1 MFINKPKNEIVRP
14 VARKGINSQLF
25 LDIAEIKDGVIVLKN
40 GGLRAILMVS
50 SINFALKSIDEQ
62 DAIIFQYQRFLNS
75 LDFSI
80 QIVVNSRR
88 LNIDNYLDTLK
99 TKEKEQINE
108 LLRFQITEYREYVKG
123 LVQMA
128 NIVSKSFYVVIPFAV
143 AEKAKGGLLGKIN
156 SSLKKRNILNS
167 REEFERGREQ
177 LWQRVEHIIGGL
189 GGVGLKMTPI
199 NTQEII
205 ELFYGLYN
213 PGLSEKIGLA
223 DITELDV
230 AQSKLDF

>member
-1 MFINKPKNEIVRP
+1 MANQKSKTEINAKVP
-14 VARKGINSQLF
+14 RKGLNSQYF
-25 LDIAEIKDGVIVLKN
+25 LDISEIKDGVIILKN

-50 SINFALKSIDEQ
+50 SINFALKSIEEQ

-80 QIVVNSRR
+80 QIAVNSRK

-108 LLRFQITEYREYVKG
+108 LLRFQIAEYREYVKG

-128 NIVSKSFYVVIPFAV
+128 NIVSKTFYVVIPFALS
-143 AEKAKGGLLGKIN
+143 EKTN
-156 SSLKKRNILNS
+156 TNFLKKMLKAVSKKKIMQN
-167 REEFERGREQ
+167 REEFERSKEQ
-177 LWQRVEHIIGGL
+177 LWQRVEHVVSGL
-189 GGVGLKMTPI
+189 SGVGLKMTPI

-205 ELFYGLYN
+205 ELFYNLYN
-213 PGLSEKIGLA
+213 PGLSEKVGLA
-223 DITELDV
+223 DINDLDI
-230 AQSKLDF
+230 AQ

>member
-1 MFINKPKNEIVRP
+1 MFINKQQNEISRP
-14 VARKGINSQLF
+14 VQRKGVNSQLF
-25 LDIAEIKDGVIVLKN
+25 LDIAEIKDGVIIMRQ

-62 DAIIFQYQRFLNS
+62 DAIVFQYQRFLNS

-99 TKEKEQINE
+99 LKEKEQINE
-108 LLRFQITEYREYVKG
+108 LLRFQIAEYREYVKG

-128 NIVSKSFYVVIPFAV
+128 NIVSKSFYVVIPFAQS
-143 AEKAKGGLLGKIN
+143 EKANNGFLGKITGMI
-156 SSLKKRNILNS
+156 SKKNIINN
-167 REEFERGREQ
+167 REEFERSREQ
-177 LWQRVEHIIGGL
+177 LWQRVEHVIGGL
-189 GGVGLKMTPI
+189 SGVGLKMTPI

-230 AQSKLDF
+230 VQ

>member
-1 MFINKPKNEIVRP
+1 MFINKQQNEISQP
-14 VARKGINSQLF
+14 VQRKGLNSQLF
-25 LDIAEIKDGVIVLKN
+25 LDIAEIKDGVIILRH

-62 DAIIFQYQRFLNS
+62 DAIVFQYQRFLNS

-99 TKEKEQINE
+99 VKEKEQVNE
-108 LLRFQITEYREYVKG
+108 LLRFQIAEYREYVKG

-128 NIVSKSFYVVIPFAV
+128 NIVSKSFYVVIPFAPS
-143 AEKAKGGLLGKIN
+143 EKANTGILGKVTGMF
-156 SSLKKRNILNS
+156 SKKNILNN
-167 REEFERGREQ
+167 REEFERSREQ
-177 LWQRVEHIIGGL
+177 LWQRVEHVTGGL
-189 GGVGLKMTPI
+189 SGVGLKMTPI

-230 AQSKLDF
+230 AQ

>member
-1 MFINKPKNEIVRP
+1 MFINKQQNEISQP
-14 VARKGINSQLF
+14 VQRKGLNSQLF
-25 LDIAEIKDGVIVLKN
+25 LDIAEIKDGVIILRH

-62 DAIIFQYQRFLNS
+62 DAIVFQYQRFLNS

-99 TKEKEQINE
+99 TKEKEQVNE
-108 LLRFQITEYREYVKG
+108 LLRFQIAEYREYVKG

-128 NIVSKSFYVVIPFAV
+128 NIVSKSFYVVIPFASS
-143 AEKAKGGLLGKIN
+143 EKTNTGILGKVTGMF
-156 SSLKKRNILNS
+156 SKKSILNN
-167 REEFERGREQ
+167 REEFERSREQ
-177 LWQRVEHIIGGL
+177 LWQRVEHVTGGL
-189 GGVGLKMTPI
+189 SGVGLKMTPI

-223 DITELDV
+223 DVADLDV
-230 AQSKLDF
+230 AQ

>member
-1 MFINKPKNEIVRP
+1 MFINKPQNEISQP
-14 VARKGINSQLF
+14 VQRKGLNSQLF
-25 LDIAEIKDGVIVLKN
+25 LDIAEIKDGVIILRH

-62 DAIIFQYQRFLNS
+62 DAIVFQYQRFLNS

-99 TKEKEQINE
+99 TKEKEQVNE
-108 LLRFQITEYREYVKG
+108 LLRFQIAEYREYVKG

-128 NIVSKSFYVVIPFAV
+128 NIVSKSFYVVIPFASS
-143 AEKAKGGLLGKIN
+143 EKTNTSILGKVTGMF
-156 SSLKKRNILNS
+156 SKKSILNN
-167 REEFERGREQ
+167 REEFERSREQ
-177 LWQRVEHIIGGL
+177 LWQRVEHVTGGL
-189 GGVGLKMTPI
+189 SGVGLKMTPI

-223 DITELDV
+223 DVADLDV
-230 AQSKLDF
+230 AQ

>member
-1 MFINKPKNEIVRP
+1 MFINKQQNEIAQP
-14 VARKGINSQLF
+14 VQRKGLNSQLF
-25 LDIAEIKDGVIVLKN
+25 LDIAEIKDGVIILRH

-62 DAIIFQYQRFLNS
+62 DAIVFQYQRFLNS

-99 TKEKEQINE
+99 IKEKEQVNE
-108 LLRFQITEYREYVKG
+108 LLRFQIAEYREYVKG

-128 NIVSKSFYVVIPFAV
+128 NIVSKSFYVVIPFAPS
-143 AEKAKGGLLGKIN
+143 EKANTSILGKVTGMF
-156 SSLKKRNILNS
+156 SKKNILNN
-167 REEFERGREQ
+167 REEFERSREQ
-177 LWQRVEHIIGGL
+177 LWQRVEHVTGGL
-189 GGVGLKMTPI
+189 SGVGLKMTPI

-223 DITELDV
+223 DVAELDV
-230 AQSKLDF
+230 AQ